1 MINAKSTTKKSPAS
15 RHSED
20 ETRHR
25 NMQIGTRRSDGLE
38 SAFALLTDKA
48 NGQEFGENS
57 LTRHICTTHSRGPS
71 ARLAHPLRDRSAAQ
85 DDSFNIFLRA
95 SVSPLW
101 IFKPGP
107 EQMLHGTGAA
117 RIVFM
122 KTERWL
128 LLFITAISLTGTVFA
143 QAGRRAAPP
152 PKTADKCLLKENI
165 NEDIS
170 AQVAK
175 FKLVS
180 MPFSVNGLS
189 DAERKMV
196 YKLVEAS
203 QFLESIYW
211 RQSDPKG
218 LELYKRLL
226 GCNQV
231 MNQKIRRFLM
241 INGSRYDLLENNKP
255 FVGSDPFL
263 PGHSLYPAGIARQ
276 EIEAYVAKHPEKK
289 AQIYSPFTVVKRQGA
304 ELVAVPYHIEY
315 KPWLTGAAAALR
327 QAAALSPDKAFANF
341 LRLRAD
347 ALLTD
352 DYYKSDIAWLDLE
365 NPKFDIIFAPYET
378 YLDDLLGVKTSYGT
392 AVMIRN
398 QEESAALDNFKK
410 NVPEIQ
416 DALPLA
422 PEDRPSMQGKSTPME
437 VMDTPFRAGDLRHGY
452 QAVADNLPNDPR
464 IHQEKGTKKIFF
476 KNFMD
481 ARVNYVVLPIG
492 KQLMREDQAALA
504 SMEGYLAVVL
514 MHEICHG
521 LGPAYARTST
531 GKADIRESIGP
542 AYAGLEEAKADI
554 VGLFALNWLMDKGVV
569 QKDQANGFYASH
581 VAGIF
586 RTVRFG
592 VAEAHGRAEMM
603 EFNYFAE
610 QGAIALDSKIGK
622 YAIDFT
628 KMPQAVAT
636 LAKELLEIEATGDR
650 NRAEQ
655 WLKKYD
661 FMPAEL
667 KSALISVKDVP
678 VDVDPVSAFGEQIQ

>member
-1 MINAKSTTKKSPAS
+1 MK
-15 RHSED
+15 
-20 ETRHR
+20 
-25 NMQIGTRRSDGLE
+25 
-38 SAFALLTDKA
+38 
-48 NGQEFGENS
+48 
-57 LTRHICTTHSRGPS
+57 
-71 ARLAHPLRDRSAAQ
+71 RD
-85 DDSFNIFLRA
+85 
-95 SVSPLW
+95 
-101 IFKPGP
+101 
-107 EQMLHGTGAA
+107 
-117 RIVFM
+117 
-122 KTERWL
+122 RWL
-128 LLFITAISLTGTVFA
+128 LVLIFAITASAVTLA

-152 PKTADKCLLKENI
+152 PKQADKCLLKENI
-165 NEDIS
+165 NEDIP

-241 INGSRYDLLENNKP
+241 INGSRFDLLENNKP

-263 PGHSLYPAGIARQ
+263 PGRTLYPAGITRQ

-289 AQIYSPFTVVKRQGA
+289 AQIYSPFTVIKRQGS
-304 ELVAVPYHIEY
+304 ELVAVPYHVEY
-315 KPWLTGAAAALR
+315 KPWLTGAATALR
-327 QAAALSPDKAFANF
+327 EAAALSPDKAFGNF

-352 DYYKSDIAWLDLE
+352 DYYKSDIAWLELA
-365 NPKFDIIFAPYET
+365 NPKFDVIFAPYET
-378 YLDDLLGVKTSYGT
+378 YLDDLMGIKTSYGT

-398 QEESAALDNFKK
+398 DAESAKLDTFMKY
-410 NVPEIQ
+410 VPEIQ
-416 DALPLA
+416 DSLPLA
-422 PEDRPSMQGKSTPME
+422 PEDRPSLQGKSTPME

-464 IHQEKGTKKIFF
+464 IHQEKGSKKIFF

-492 KQLMREDQAALA
+492 KLLMREDQAALA
-504 SMEGYLAVVL
+504 TMDGYFTVVL
-514 MHEICHG
+514 MHEISHA
-521 LGPAYARTST
+521 LGPAYARTSA
-531 GKADIRESIGP
+531 GQADIRESIGP
-542 AYAGLEEAKADI
+542 TFSGLEESKADI
-554 VGLFALNWLMDKGVV
+554 VGLLALNWLIEKGVLP
-569 QKDQANGFYASH
+569 KERAEEFYASH

-603 EFNYFAE
+603 QFNYFAE
-610 QGAIALDSKIGK
+610 QGAITRDPKTGK

-628 KMPQAVAT
+628 KMQQAIAT

-655 WLKKYD
+655 WFKKYD
-661 FMPAEL
+661 SMPAEL
-667 KSALISVKDVP
+667 KSALANVKDVP

>member
-1 MINAKSTTKKSPAS
+1 MK
-15 RHSED
+15 
-20 ETRHR
+20 
-25 NMQIGTRRSDGLE
+25 LE
-38 SAFALLTDKA
+38 RWFILVFAL
-48 NGQEFGENS
+48 
-57 LTRHICTTHSRGPS
+57 
-71 ARLAHPLRDRSAAQ
+71 
-85 DDSFNIFLRA
+85 
-95 SVSPLW
+95 
-101 IFKPGP
+101 
-107 EQMLHGTGAA
+107 
-117 RIVFM
+117 
-122 KTERWL
+122 
-128 LLFITAISLTGTVFA
+128 AISSTLFA

-152 PKTADKCLLKENI
+152 PKTADKCLLKENV
-165 NEDIS
+165 NENIA

-180 MPFSVNGLS
+180 MPFSVVGLS
-189 DAERKMV
+189 AQERSIV
-196 YKLVEAS
+196 NKLVEAS
-203 QFLESIYW
+203 QFLDGIYW

-241 INGSRYDLLENNKP
+241 INGSRYDLLEDNKP
-255 FVGSDPFL
+255 FIGSDPFL
-263 PGHSLYPAGIARQ
+263 PGHALYPAGITRQ
-276 EIEAYVAKHPEKK
+276 EIEAYVARHPEKK
-289 AQIYSPFTVVKRQGA
+289 AQIYSPYTVVKRQGT
-304 ELVAVPYHIEY
+304 ELIGVPYHVEY
-315 KPWLTGAAAALR
+315 KPWLTGAANALR

-352 DYYKSDIAWLDLE
+352 DYYKSDLAWLDLE

-378 YLDDLLGVKTSYGT
+378 YLDDLLGIKTSYGS

-398 QEESAALDNFKK
+398 DAESAGLDTFKK
-410 NVPEIQ
+410 YVPEIQ

-422 PEDRPSMQGKSTPME
+422 PEDRPSLQGKSTPME
-437 VMDTPFRAGDLRHGY
+437 VMDAPARGGDLRHGY

-492 KQLMREDQAALA
+492 KLLMKEDQAALA
-504 SMEGYLAVVL
+504 SMDGYLVVVL

-521 LGPAYARTST
+521 LGPAYARTSG
-531 GKADIRESIGP
+531 GKVDIREAIGP
-542 AYAGLEEAKADI
+542 TYAGLEEAKADI
-554 VGLFALNWLMDKGVV
+554 VGLFALNWLMEKGVIP
-569 QKDQANGFYASH
+569 KDKAQEFYASH
-581 VAGIF
+581 IAGIF

-603 EFNYFAE
+603 EFNYLAE
-610 QGAIALDSKIGK
+610 QGAITHDAQSSR

-628 KMPQAVAT
+628 KMPQAIDS

-655 WLKKYD
+655 WFKKYD
-661 FMPAEL
+661 PMPSEL
-667 KSALISVKDVP
+667 KSALANVKDVP
-678 VDVDPVSAFGEQIQ
+678 VDIDPVSAFTEQIP

>member
-1 MINAKSTTKKSPAS
+1 MKMERCLLVLIFIALVSGTT
-15 RHSED
+15 
-20 ETRHR
+20 
-25 NMQIGTRRSDGLE
+25 
-38 SAFALLTDKA
+38 
-48 NGQEFGENS
+48 
-57 LTRHICTTHSRGPS
+57 
-71 ARLAHPLRDRSAAQ
+71 LAQS
-85 DDSFNIFLRA
+85 
-95 SVSPLW
+95 
-101 IFKPGP
+101 
-107 EQMLHGTGAA
+107 
-117 RIVFM
+117 
-122 KTERWL
+122 
-128 LLFITAISLTGTVFA
+128 
-143 QAGRRAAPP
+143 GRRATAPL
-152 PKTADKCLLKENI
+152 KTADKCLLKENV
-165 NEDIS
+165 NENIA
-170 AQVAK
+170 AQVGK

-180 MPFSVNGLS
+180 MPFSVNGLNP
-189 DAERKMV
+189 AEVNMV
-196 YKLVEAS
+196 NKLVEAS
-203 QFLESIYW
+203 QFLDGIYW

-241 INGSRYDLLENNKP
+241 INGSRYDLLEENKP

-263 PGHSLYPAGIARQ
+263 PGHALYPAGITRQ
-276 EIEAYVAKHPEKK
+276 EIEAYVARHPEKK
-289 AQIYSPFTVVKRQGA
+289 AQIYSPYTVVKRQGA
-304 ELVAVPYHIEY
+304 ELIGVPYHVEY
-315 KPWLTGAAAALR
+315 KPWLTGAANALKA
-327 QAAALSPDKAFANF
+327 AAALSPDKAFASF

-352 DYYKSDIAWLDLE
+352 DYYKSDLAWLDLE

-378 YLDDLLGVKTSYGT
+378 YLDDLLGVKTSYGS

-398 QEESAALDNFKK
+398 QEESAALDTFKK
-410 NVPEIQ
+410 YVPDIQ
-416 DALPLA
+416 DALPLEA
-422 PEDRPSMQGKSTPME
+422 EDRPSLQGKSTPME
-437 VMDTPFRAGDLRHGY
+437 VMDAPSRGGDLRHGY

-481 ARVNYVVLPIG
+481 ARVNFVVLPIS
-492 KQLMREDQAALA
+492 KLLMKDDQAAMA
-504 SMEGYLAVVL
+504 SMDGYLAVVL

-521 LGPAYARTST
+521 LGPAYARTAA

-542 AYAGLEEAKADI
+542 TYAGLEEAKADI

-569 QKDQANGFYASH
+569 PKERANDFYASH

-603 EFNYFAE
+603 EFNYLAE
-610 QGAIALDSKIGK
+610 QGAIAREQSGK

-628 KMPQAVAT
+628 KMPQAIAL

-655 WLKKYD
+655 WFKKYD
-661 FMPAEL
+661 SMSAEL
-667 KSALISVKDVP
+667 KSALANVKDVP
-678 VDVDPVSAFGEQIQ
+678 VDVDPVSAFTEQIP

>member
-1 MINAKSTTKKSPAS
+1 MPGYRVISGKNWFLQISAISAIPRDFGDLAK
-15 RHSED
+15 
-20 ETRHR
+20 
-25 NMQIGTRRSDGLE
+25 
-38 SAFALLTDKA
+38 
-48 NGQEFGENS
+48 
-57 LTRHICTTHSRGPS
+57 
-71 ARLAHPLRDRSAAQ
+71 
-85 DDSFNIFLRA
+85 
-95 SVSPLW
+95 
-101 IFKPGP
+101 
-107 EQMLHGTGAA
+107 
-117 RIVFM
+117 IVAM
-122 KTERWL
+122 KTERL
-128 LLFITAISLTGTVFA
+128 LLALLFAIILPSTLAA
-143 QAGRRAAPP
+143 QAGRRAGPP
-152 PKTADKCLLKENI
+152 PKTADKCLLNENV
-165 NEDIS
+165 NEDIT

-180 MPFSVNGLS
+180 MPFSVVGLS
-189 DAERKMV
+189 DQERKMV

-218 LELYKRLL
+218 LALYTRLL

-255 FVGSDPFL
+255 FVGSDPFY
-263 PGHSLYPAGIARQ
+263 PGRALYPAGITRQ

-289 AQIYSPFTVVKRQGA
+289 AQIYNPYTVVKRQGGA
-304 ELVAVPYHIEY
+304 LIAVPYHIEY
-315 KPWLTGAAAALR
+315 KPWLTGAANALR
-327 QAAALSPDKAFANF
+327 EAATLSPDKAFANF

-378 YLDDLLGVKTSYGT
+378 YLDDLLGVKTSYGA

-398 QEESAALDNFKK
+398 ESESAGLDVFKK
-410 NVPEIQ
+410 YVPDIQ

-422 PEDRPSMQGKSTPME
+422 PEDRPSLQGKSTPME

-492 KQLMREDQAALA
+492 KLLMREDQAKLA
-504 SMEGYLAVVL
+504 SADGYLAVVL

-521 LGPAYARTST
+521 LGPAYARTSA
-531 GKADIRESIGP
+531 GRADIRESIGP
-542 AYAGLEEAKADI
+542 TYAGLEEAKADI
-554 VGLFALNWLMDKGVV
+554 VGLFALDWLMEKGLAPKEKS
-569 QKDQANGFYASH
+569 QEFYASH

-610 QGAIALDSKIGK
+610 QGAITRDPATGR

-628 KMPQAVAT
+628 KMTQAVAS

-655 WLKKYD
+655 WFKKYEM
-661 FMPAEL
+661 MPAEL
-667 KSALISVKDVP
+667 KSALANIKDVP
-678 VDVDPVSAFGEQIQ
+678 VDIDPVSAFGEQIK

>member
-1 MINAKSTTKKSPAS
+1 LVFILTIAAS
-15 RHSED
+15 
-20 ETRHR
+20 
-25 NMQIGTRRSDGLE
+25 
-38 SAFALLTDKA
+38 
-48 NGQEFGENS
+48 S
-57 LTRHICTTHSRGPS
+57 LAP
-71 ARLAHPLRDRSAAQ
+71 
-85 DDSFNIFLRA
+85 
-95 SVSPLW
+95 
-101 IFKPGP
+101 
-107 EQMLHGTGAA
+107 
-117 RIVFM
+117 
-122 KTERWL
+122 
-128 LLFITAISLTGTVFA
+128 A

-152 PKTADKCLLKENI
+152 PKTADKCLLKENV
-165 NEDIS
+165 NEDIA

-175 FKLVS
+175 FKLVP

-189 DAERKMV
+189 DPERKMI

-231 MNQKIRRFLM
+231 MNQKIRRLLL

-263 PGHSLYPAGIARQ
+263 PGRALYPAGLTRQ

-289 AQIYSPFTVVKRQGA
+289 AQIYSPYTVIKRQGA
-304 ELVAVPYHIEY
+304 ELVAVPYHVEY
-315 KPWLTGAAAALR
+315 KPWLAGAAAALR
-327 QAAALSPDKAFANF
+327 EAATLSPDKAFAAF
-341 LRLRAD
+341 LRLRAE
-347 ALLTD
+347 ALLSD
-352 DYYKSDIAWLDLE
+352 DYYKSDIAWLELE

-378 YLDDLLGVKTSYGT
+378 YLDDVLGVKTSYGA

-398 QEESAALDNFKK
+398 QTESAKLDTFMKY
-410 NVPEIQ
+410 VPEIQ
-416 DALPLA
+416 DTLPLP
-422 PEDRPSMQGKSTPME
+422 PEDRPSLQGKSTPME

-492 KQLMREDQAALA
+492 KLLMREDQAALA
-504 SMEGYLAVVL
+504 SMDGYFTVVL
-514 MHEICHG
+514 MHEICHA
-521 LGPAYARTST
+521 LGPAFARTAA
-531 GKADIRESIGP
+531 GQADIRESIGP
-542 AYAGLEEAKADI
+542 AFPGLEEAKADV
-554 VGLFALNWLMDKGVV
+554 VGLLALNWLMEKGVLP
-569 QKDQANGFYASH
+569 KEQAPAFYASH

-603 EFNYFAE
+603 QFNYFVE
-610 QGAIALDSKIGK
+610 QGVITRDAKTGR

-628 KMPQAVAT
+628 KMQQAIAT

-655 WLKKYD
+655 WFKKYD
-661 FMPAEL
+661 SMPSEL
-667 KSALISVKDVP
+667 KSALANIKDVP
-678 VDVDPVSAFGEQIQ
+678 VDIDPVSVFGEQIQ